1 MADQDMGPTS
11 AQLSSAAISDVYK
24 TIKNNRQEALEERL
38 RSSKE
43 KAQQEMS
50 NQRRM
55 VRNIDPF
62 ERQQRREMMLA
73 TAGGQGAIPFDGG
86 NRILNKRQ
94 EREQEEKLRS

>member
-1 MADQDMGPTS
+1 MADQDMGPTN

-43 KAQQEMS
+43 KAQEEMS

-73 TAGGQGAIPFDGG
+73 TAGGQAIPFDGG
-86 NRILNKRQ
+86 NRILNKRE
-94 EREQEEKLRS
+94 EREVEEKLQS